1 MARGIKISAIGVAGI
16 LLLFI
21 LLVSV
26 RFFESRLFYDPLI
39 EFFKNESK
47 VLPDYN
53 TIKLLL
59 NLAMRYLL
67 NTLISIGII
76 YLIFKDRAVIK
87 LTTLLYALFFILLI
101 SAFSIIISSEKVNL
115 LLLFYIRRFIIHPI
129 FLLLFI
135 PAFYYQKTARIKEN

>member
-1 MARGIKISAIGVAGI
+1 MAKGLKISAIGVAGI

-21 LLVSV
+21 LLVAV

-39 EFFKNESK
+39 EFFKNENK
-47 VLPDYN
+47 VLPDYD

-76 YLIFKDRAVIK
+76 YLIFKDRAIIK

>member
-1 MARGIKISAIGVAGI
+1 MAKGIKISAIGVAGI

-39 EFFKNESK
+39 EFFKNENK
-47 VLPDYN
+47 VLPDYD

-76 YLIFKDRAVIK
+76 YLIFKDRAIIK